1 MKTTQK
7 LLAHI
12 GVIVA
17 LVFGISMSAQAV
29 NETGAE
35 NEPIA
40 SAQGLTDASSE
51 LNVSGSLKNVLAGRF
66 PVRDVDFYSFFAF
79 AGDSIDIGMSGVVDT
94 SVALF
99 GLAPDYDLLADNG
112 LSSGMSGHV
121 ITESGMYTVA
131 VANSGAYFSDGGTVD
146 GGAYDEGDYSLSV
159 SGLSMASMEIK
170 IDVKPRRHNVARI
183 NLRKKRKVKVAILG
197 EDGFNVANIDQ
208 SSLTFGAYG
217 DEKTLRKCKRRLRDV
232 NGDGV
237 PDLVCKFRLRDTGFD
252 ADSTDAVLK
261 GRTKGGKQFQG
272 RDRIS
277 VKKHERVA
285 RRHKK

>member
-1 MKTTQK
+1 MKHTQK

-29 NETGAE
+29 NEAGV

-40 SAQGLTDASSE
+40 DAQAVTDASSE
-51 LNVSGSLKNVLAGRF
+51 FNVYGSLKNVFVGRM
-66 PVRDVDFYSFFAF
+66 PTRDVDFYSFFAY
-79 AGDSIDIGMSGVVDT
+79 AGDSIDIGMSGVDT

-131 VANSGAYFSDGGTVD
+131 VANSGAYFSDGGTV
-146 GGAYDEGDYSLSV
+146 GGGTFDEGDYSLSV
-159 SGLSMASMEIK
+159 SGMSMASMEIN
-170 IDVKPRRHNVARI
+170 IDVKPRRHKVARI
-183 NLRKKRKVKVAILG
+183 KLWKKRKVKVAILG
-197 EDGFNVANIDQ
+197 EAGFDVADIDQ

-217 DEKTLRKCKRRLRDV
+217 DENTLRKCKRRFKDV

-237 PDLVCKFRLRDTGFD
+237 PDLICKFSLHGAGFD
-252 ADSTDAVLK
+252 ADSSKAYLS
-261 GRTKGGKQFQG
+261 GKTWDGTVFHG
-272 RDRIS
+272 SDEIV
-277 VKKHERVA
+277 VKEHRKVA
-285 RRHKK
+285 SRKKK